1 MINAKYHVRDVAKD
15 LDVKT
20 NYVTELIEKNF
31 GGAKKSSMTA
41 LESDELDLL
50 FDTVTKEN
58 AVDSFDEYFA
68 LKSKKEAPQRR
79 RLRQPSRRASRRK
92 LRRSPHRS
100 LLPQRIQS
108 PPPRPRNPPQRR
120 RSRRRSRQRTDP
132 KRRTITSRCSR
143 AQRAS
148 AEPLI
153 REPAMSS
160 STSTTSA
167 MRI

>member
-1 MINAKYHVRDVAKD
+1 MINAKYRVRDVAKD

-68 LKSKKEAPQRR
+68 LTQRSNSATHG
-79 RLRQPSRRASRRK
+79 L
-92 LRRSPHRS
+92 H
-100 LLPQRIQS
+100 
-108 PPPRPRNPPQRR
+108 
-120 RSRRRSRQRTDP
+120 TDHQDG
-132 KRRTITSRCSR
+132 KTKHDVAHIFIGCLFDKHLEDDTNDSNNG
-143 AQRAS
+143 
-148 AEPLI
+148 
-153 REPAMSS
+153 
-160 STSTTSA
+160 
-167 MRI
+167 

>member
-1 MINAKYHVRDVAKD
+1 MINAKYRVRDVAKD

-68 LKSKKEAPQRR
+68 LKSKKEAPAKKEDEQ
-79 RLRQPSRRASRRK
+79 
-92 LRRSPHRS
+92 
-100 LLPQRIQS
+100 
-108 PPPRPRNPPQRR
+108 
-120 RSRRRSRQRTDP
+120 
-132 KRRTITSRCSR
+132 
-143 AQRAS
+143 
-148 AEPLI
+148 
-153 REPAMSS
+153 
-160 STSTTSA
+160 
-167 MRI
+167 